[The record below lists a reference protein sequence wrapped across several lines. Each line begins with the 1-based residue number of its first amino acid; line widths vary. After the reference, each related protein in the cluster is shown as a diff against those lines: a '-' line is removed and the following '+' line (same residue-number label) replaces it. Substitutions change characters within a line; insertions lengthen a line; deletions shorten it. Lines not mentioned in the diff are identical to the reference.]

1 MVSKIYN
8 YAEVLVR
15 RAEIG
20 EVEQV
25 RAIIKEAYAGVKRKL
40 SREPGALREGLDKIA
55 RHIQMGNVY
64 VAVIGGQIVGTMRVV
79 LHGQVG
85 IISRVAVKKAYRGR
99 RIGTA
104 LVEYAENLLVHMNA
118 QTIEIEVYGA
128 IEEQRE
134 FYVRLG
140 YEEVGRHERE
150 GEEIVVMRKEL
161 IEEEGQEEEP
171 L

>member
-1 MVSKIYN
+1 
-8 YAEVLVR
+8 
-15 RAEIG
+15 
-20 EVEQV
+20 
-25 RAIIKEAYAGVKRKL
+25 
-40 SREPGALREGLDKIA
+40 
-55 RHIQMGNVY
+55 
-64 VAVIGGQIVGTMRVV
+64 
-79 LHGQVG
+79 
-85 IISRVAVKKAYRGR
+85 
-99 RIGTA
+99 
-104 LVEYAENLLVHMNA
+104 MNA

-161 IEEEGQEEEP
+161 IEEEVEEEEP